1 MKVQGGFLQLLAGLA
16 SQSLSFFTGIDLP
29 ALGVGALYIY
39 YEIVHKVHN
48 KKKMKK
54 RQGKN
59 KHTK

>member
-1 MKVQGGFLQLLAGLA
+1 MQHQTCMTRMTIAMLGFSWWTAVKTIVL
-16 SQSLSFFTGIDLP
+16 I
-29 ALGVGALYIY
+29 LYIY

-59 KHTK
+59 ETQNKNI

>member
-1 MKVQGGFLQLLAGLA
+1 MEK
-16 SQSLSFFTGIDLP
+16 I
-29 ALGVGALYIY
+29 YIY

-59 KHTK
+59 NNTK

>member
-1 MKVQGGFLQLLAGLA
+1 MKLGMYSVGGG
-16 SQSLSFFTGIDLP
+16 TI
-29 ALGVGALYIY
+29 YIY

-59 KHTK
+59 KKYFYEAEF